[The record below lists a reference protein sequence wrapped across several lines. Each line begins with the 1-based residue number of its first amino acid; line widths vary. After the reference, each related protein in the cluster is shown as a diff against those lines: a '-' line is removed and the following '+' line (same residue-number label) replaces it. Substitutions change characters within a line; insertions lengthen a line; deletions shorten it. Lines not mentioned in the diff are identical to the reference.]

1 MSKKSISISN
11 IYSSIS
17 LVSRDAV
24 LNQLQLRNKGLRQYL
39 KKLFSNDEADNEC
52 FLADPV
58 IEATFGYR
66 PATDVSSMTELAKNG
81 ELTSELV
88 QIMDEAFAPDTEKQ
102 RKEDKDNKK
111 VRLGYSND
119 IDDDYTWPKER
130 PPYLHQ
136 HKSWKILGS
145 DTPKSTVI
153 TSGTGSGKT
162 ECFLV
167 PLLDNL
173 ARQVI
178 ESDETLVG
186 VQAIMLY
193 PLNAL
198 INSQEERLSALLR
211 GFEGKIRYAKYTG
224 ETDEEAPPKAVT
236 ALKQSTPEKVQYR
249 KEIRETPPPILVTNS
264 TILEYMLVRPID
276 RDILSKS
283 KGKLKWIILDEAH
296 TLVGTQAAEISLLLR
311 RTMLAFDV
319 NPEDIRF
326 VATSATIGDS
336 KDWVK
341 TEKKLKEF
349 LAGLAGIHP
358 DKVNVV
364 NGERLI
370 PSLPDM
376 TVNTEHSIK
385 QLEKMASAEAYD
397 ALCNMP
403 MMRNLRQKLSDYP
416 LTITEIAEQVYLGEN
431 DITSKHKGYVTRFV
445 DVATNAFPGGN
456 SSKEAFFPVRVHLF
470 HRAQRGLWACIDPAC
485 KHKHGTAL
493 DDDWPF
499 GKVFVEERTYCLEGC
514 SSPVYEL
521 THCKE
526 CKEPS
531 LAASIA
537 SDADANRI
545 ILQREHDD
553 LDEYFDD
560 IEVFDNDEQEQV
572 DIKKLDNIQLFS
584 SQSKD
589 LQRYALSGGAVTGY
603 IEPKT
608 RKIKN
613 KSEDGLEIRYT
624 LAHRDSAL
632 RCACCDTT
640 EQFEGQTFRRAL
652 LGAPFLMA
660 NIVPEMLRHV
670 PRKNVDS
677 LIGSRLI
684 TFTDSRQGTA
694 RFSAKLQLDSERKWC
709 RSTIYRELARN
720 SGVVDFKNH
729 PDLKGLF
736 EVLALYTDEEQQRP
750 IKELIEK
757 KKIEIAGDR
766 FQLKWTDVAEI
777 LARSPEIQILSGEIE
792 SEDKDLLSGEYQER
806 DERLSKSKDLAHLF
820 LLREFCRRPKN
831 ANNLETLGLVTLV
844 YPALD
849 KITEE
854 DLNVGCKSWLSLKL
868 NLDDWKNYLK
878 IILDFYIRENT
889 LVDVHSYQVNWM
901 GGKIF
906 ARLLQEPSFNA
917 ETEDEK
923 KAIWAFP
930 SVNKGNQHKLV
941 RMIELWS
948 THDAKNEPEKF
959 NTILEFAWKT
969 LKKLQILEF
978 YQDEYRDWRKGYHL
992 KFENAVS
999 FELTLNASICPI
1011 TNRWLDTTFK
1021 GITPYINSKTELAD
1035 ANVNKQSFN
1044 IPHPEPTMLKG
1055 ENSTALRTWLI
1066 ENEFITS
1073 KKEIGVWRDVTDAA
1087 ILPPA
1092 MLRSAEHSAQQK
1104 SSKLKGFEK
1113 AFKKDFLN
1121 VLNCSTTMEMGV
1133 DIGALTMVAM
1143 NNAPPSTANYLQ
1155 RAGRAGRRGE
1165 TTSVVLT
1172 FCKANPHGERIFSH
1186 PKWPFDT
1193 PIPVPRV
1200 ALESIPIVSRHL
1212 NAYLLASYLNN
1223 MLSNES
1229 LPKLKAG
1236 KFFISDTNVAVFERF
1251 INWLEQGALN
1261 DKNIQD
1267 HLAILIQGSGLS
1279 GHAISSLLSRTTASL
1294 VSASDHWLTRFNA
1307 IEYEIKNAIQ
1317 SNDNEDSSPA
1327 KRRLD
1332 KQKKDMESEPLLNVL
1347 AKRGFLPGYGFPIN
1361 VVELVTN
1368 NKMEKKSFLR
1378 SNYPSRSLETAI
1390 REYAPGSDIVL
1401 NGSVYRS
1408 MGLQL
1413 SWNIPQ
1419 SPIELKKLQQLRYVT
1434 HCEDCGFSETDS
1446 LGISAPKLD
1455 VCPDCESKNIKL
1467 MEYIIPGGF
1476 KVDYKSSLH
1485 NDYTQPTYA
1494 PYIEPFLSIIDA
1506 DWQVLN
1512 QIELGR
1518 FKVSDAGQL
1527 FYYNDGNG
1535 AGYVLCW
1542 SCGKMEALKATTT
1555 NGKTYINSDKPAA
1568 LITNQSHDRLSGV
1581 SFDGQ
1586 SKCERNDW
1594 SIKVSSSKDEDNR
1607 VLTPFV
1613 LGFDSSTSMFELQLR
1628 HPETHEWIDDD
1639 VVMYSLG
1646 AALRQVFCKEKG
1658 ISTNEIGLSVYRRRI
1673 NVNSQQKASSVF
1685 LYDTAEQGAGYSSSI
1700 HEILPQLLKDVF
1712 EYAKSCPSACDA
1724 YCHGCLLDYDTQHH
1738 ITTLDRK
1745 ALIYFFEETQLHKRL
1760 EVEKS
1765 RLFFGEGSLPELSC
1779 AQQLVSLK
1787 GRSSTRID
1795 LFVSGT
1801 DWDIAKARVINHIY
1815 NLHSSDI
1822 RILVSK
1828 SAASSITPDLAWK
1841 IRTSLPA
1848 NVDLFTYEHPT
1859 GLSTN
1864 AVPILRMKFT
1874 DGNYWYATDDIGTTS
1889 LNSDWG
1895 STINQSLVS
1904 MKGGGLDLQLQKLD
1918 IAALAMTSPLESNLA
1933 LIDDIGSRLDV
1944 SFNEFGQALY
1954 ALLIEKSTNLE
1965 TELSVGIEKVVY
1977 SDRYLV
1983 SPISVSLICSFFAEI
1998 FNKHQCSHFEIETSY
2013 PENYHGKSPYCI
2025 ADNFNDINDISDFLS
2040 GVGESY
2046 GIDIYPDYIDKYE
2059 LDHGRYLN
2067 IELKTGKTIQLLF
2080 DQGMGYWATRR
2091 PYGRIKFDFNNVKKE
2106 GSDLI
2111 NKSFDI
2117 KSTDGGSYIVVHEI

>member
-24 LNQLQLRNKGLRQYL
+24 LNQLQLRNEGLRQYL
-39 KKLFSNDEADNEC
+39 KDLFSNDTTDNEC

-66 PATDVSSMTELAKNG
+66 PATEVSSMTELASNG
-81 ELTSELV
+81 QLAPELV
-88 QIMDEAFAPDTEKQ
+88 KTMDEVFAPDTEKQ
-102 RKEDKDNKK
+102 RKEDNDSKK
-111 VRLGYSND
+111 VRLGYAKD

-136 HKSWKILGS
+136 HKAWKILGS
-145 DTPKSTVI
+145 ESPKSTVI

-167 PLLDNL
+167 PLLDDL
-173 ARQVI
+173 VRQAI
-178 ESDETLVG
+178 DQEELLVG

-211 GFEGKIRYAKYTG
+211 GFEGKVRYAKYTG
-224 ETDEEAPPKAVT
+224 DTEEEKPAKAVS
-236 ALKQSTPEKVQYR
+236 ALKVSTPEKVQYR
-249 KEIRETPPPILVTNS
+249 EEIRETPPSILVTNS

-276 RDILSKS
+276 RDILTKS

-319 NPEDIRF
+319 EPKDIRF

-336 KDWVK
+336 KDWAK

-358 DKVNVV
+358 DEVNVV

-370 PSLPDM
+370 PSLPDL
-376 TVNTEHSIK
+376 TTNAEHSIE
-385 QLEKMASAEAYD
+385 QLEKMASAEAYNV
-397 ALCNMP
+397 LCNMP
-403 MMRNLRQKLSDYP
+403 VMRNLRQKLSSYP
-416 LTITEIAEQVYLGEN
+416 LTITEIAEIVFLPEKN
-431 DITSKHKGYVTRFV
+431 ITSKHKGYVIRLV
-445 DVATNAFPGGN
+445 DVATNAFPGADTR
-456 SSKEAFFPVRVHLF
+456 KEAFFPVRVHLF
-470 HRAQRGLWACIDPAC
+470 HRAQRGLWACIDPEC
-485 KHKHGTAL
+485 THKKGTAL
-493 DDDWPF
+493 AGDWPF
-499 GKVFVEERTYCLEGC
+499 GKVFIEERTYCLDGC
-514 SSPVYEL
+514 GSPVYEV

-531 LAASIA
+531 LAASIV

-560 IEVFDNDEQEQV
+560 IEVFDNDNDEQV
-572 DIKKLDNIQLFS
+572 EIKKLDNIQVFS
-584 SQSKD
+584 SQSND
-589 LQRYALSGGAVTGY
+589 LQRYAASGGAVTGF

-608 RKIKN
+608 RKVKN

-624 LAHRDSAL
+624 VAHRDSVL

-720 SGVVDFKNH
+720 SGTVDYRNH
-729 PDLKGLF
+729 PDLKGLY
-736 EVLALYTDEEQQRP
+736 EALALFTDEEQQRP
-750 IKELIEK
+750 IKNSIEK
-757 KKIEIAGDR
+757 KKIEIAAGK
-766 FQLKWTDVAEI
+766 FQLKWTEVVELLAE
-777 LARSPEIQILSGEIE
+777 SPEIQILSGELE
-792 SEDKDLLSGEYQER
+792 TDDKDLLSGEYQER
-806 DERLSKSKDLAHLF
+806 DERLSKSKNLAHLF

-831 ANNLETLGLVTLV
+831 ANNLETLGLVKLV

-854 DLNVGCKSWLSLKL
+854 DLKVGCRSWLSLNL
-868 NLDDWKNYLK
+868 NIDDWKKYLK
-878 IILDFYIRENT
+878 LILDFYIRENT

-906 ARLLQEPSFNA
+906 ARLLQDPSFNA
-917 ETEDEK
+917 ESEEEK

-948 THDAKNEPEKF
+948 KHDAKNEPETF
-959 NTILEFAWKT
+959 NNILGFAWET
-969 LKKLQILEF
+969 LKKLQLLEF
-978 YQDEYRDWRKGYHL
+978 YQDDFRDWRKGYHL

-999 FELTLNASICPI
+999 FELTEVASVCPI

-1035 ANVNKQSFN
+1035 ANVKELSIN
-1044 IPHPEPTMLKG
+1044 IPHPEPDMLKS
-1055 ENSTALRTWLI
+1055 ESSVALRAWLI
-1066 ENEFITS
+1066 GNEFIIS
-1073 KKEIGVWRDVTDAA
+1073 KKNEGVWRDVTDSA

-1200 ALESIPIVSRHL
+1200 ALESVPIVSRHL
-1212 NAYLLASYLNN
+1212 NAYLLANYLNN
-1223 MLSNES
+1223 RLSKES

-1236 KFFISDTNVAVFERF
+1236 KFFTSDTNVAVYERF
-1251 INWLEQGALN
+1251 INWLEHDALI
-1261 DKNIQD
+1261 DSKVEG
-1267 HLAILIQGSGLS
+1267 HLTTLIQGSGLS
-1279 GHAISSLLSRTTASL
+1279 GHVVSSLLSRTTSSL
-1294 VSASDHWLTRFNA
+1294 VTASEHWLKRYNA
-1307 IEYEIKNAIQ
+1307 IKNEIENAIK
-1317 SNDNEDSSPA
+1317 SNENEDSSPA

-1332 KQKKDMESEPLLNVL
+1332 KQMQDMENEPLLNVL

-1368 NKMEKKSFLR
+1368 NKMEKRTKYRTS
-1378 SNYPSRSLETAI
+1378 YPSRSLETAI
-1390 REYAPGSDIVL
+1390 REYSPGSDIVL

-1419 SPIELKKLQQLRYVT
+1419 SSIELKKVQQLRYVT

-1446 LGISAPKLD
+1446 LAISEPKLE
-1455 VCPDCESKNIKL
+1455 VCPDCESKHLKI

-1476 KVDYKSSLH
+1476 KVDYKSPLH

-1494 PYIEPFLSIIDA
+1494 AYVEPYLSIVDA

-1512 QIELGR
+1512 QVELGR

-1542 SCGKMEALKATTT
+1542 SCGKMEALKASTT
-1555 NGKTYINSDKPAA
+1555 NGKTYINNDKPAA

-1594 SIKVSSSKDEDNR
+1594 SLKVSSSKDEDNR
-1607 VLTPFV
+1607 VITPFV

-1628 HPETHEWIDDD
+1628 HPETHDWIDDD

-1700 HEILPQLLKDVF
+1700 HEILPQLLKEVF
-1712 EYAKSCPSACDA
+1712 EYAKNCPSVCDA

-1738 ITTLDRK
+1738 IATLDRK
-1745 ALIYFFEETQLHKRL
+1745 ALINFFEETKLHQRL

-1765 RLFFGEGSLPELSC
+1765 RKLFGIGSLPELSC
-1779 AQQLVSLK
+1779 AEQLISLK
-1787 GRSSTRID
+1787 GRAATLIE
-1795 LFVSGT
+1795 LFISGCE
-1801 DWDIAKARVINHIY
+1801 WDVANAKVINHIY
-1815 NLHSSDI
+1815 NLYSSNI
-1822 RILVSK
+1822 RILLSESV
-1828 SAASSITPDLAWK
+1828 ARSITPDLAWK

-1848 NVDLFTYEHPT
+1848 HVDLFTFDHPKE
-1859 GLSTN
+1859 LLQE
-1864 AVPILRMKFT
+1864 AFPILRMKFT
-1874 DGNYWYATDDIGTTS
+1874 DGDYWYATDDKGTTS
-1889 LNSDWG
+1889 LNSEWG
-1895 STINQSLVS
+1895 STAN
-1904 MKGGGLDLQLQKLD
+1904 K
-1918 IAALAMTSPLESNLA
+1918 
-1933 LIDDIGSRLDV
+1933 
-1944 SFNEFGQALY
+1944 
-1954 ALLIEKSTNLE
+1954 
-1965 TELSVGIEKVVY
+1965 
-1977 SDRYLV
+1977 
-1983 SPISVSLICSFFAEI
+1983 SLICMKA
-1998 FNKHQCSHFEIETSY
+1998 
-2013 PENYHGKSPYCI
+2013 
-2025 ADNFNDINDISDFLS
+2025 
-2040 GVGESY
+2040 
-2046 GIDIYPDYIDKYE
+2046 
-2059 LDHGRYLN
+2059 
-2067 IELKTGKTIQLLF
+2067 
-2080 DQGMGYWATRR
+2080 
-2091 PYGRIKFDFNNVKKE
+2091 
-2106 GSDLI
+2106 
-2111 NKSFDI
+2111 
-2117 KSTDGGSYIVVHEI
+2117 

>member
-1 MSKKSISISN
+1 MTKKSISISN
-11 IYSSIS
+11 LYSSIS
-17 LVSRDAV
+17 SVSRDAV

-39 KKLFSNDEADNEC
+39 KELFSNDKINNEC

-66 PATDVSSMTELAKNG
+66 PATEVSSMTELAEKG
-81 ELTSELV
+81 ELSSELV
-88 QIMDEAFAPDTEKQ
+88 RIMDQAFAPDTEKQ
-102 RKEDKDNKK
+102 RKEDKNSNK
-111 VRLGYSND
+111 VRLGYAND

-130 PPYLHQ
+130 APYLHQ
-136 HKSWKILGS
+136 HDSWKILGAL
-145 DTPKSTVI
+145 TPKSTVI

-167 PLLDNL
+167 PLLNDL
-173 ARQVI
+173 ACQVEEHG
-178 ESDETLVG
+178 ESLVG

-211 GFEGKIRYAKYTG
+211 GFDGKVRYAKYTG
-224 ETDEEAPPKAVT
+224 ETEEKAPPKAVT
-236 ALKQSTPEKVQYR
+236 ALKQPTPEKVLYR
-249 KEIRETPPPILVTNS
+249 KNIRDTPPPILVTNS

-276 RDILSKS
+276 RDILNKS
-283 KGKLKWIILDEAH
+283 KGKLRWIILDEAH

-319 NPEDIRF
+319 KPEDIRF

-336 KDWVK
+336 KNWIE

-349 LAGLAGIHP
+349 LSGLAGISP
-358 DKVNVV
+358 DKVSVV

-370 PSLPDM
+370 PSIPDLA
-376 TVNTEHSIK
+376 VDAEYSVE
-385 QLEKMASAEAYD
+385 QLELMTSGEAYD
-397 ALCNMP
+397 VLCNMP
-403 MMRNLRQKLSDYP
+403 IMRNLRQKLSKYP
-416 LTITEIAEQVYLGEN
+416 LTITEIAQHVFVGEDN
-431 DITSKHKGYVTRFV
+431 ITSKHKGYVTRLV
-445 DVATNAFPGGN
+445 DVATNSFPDGL
-456 SSKEAFFPVRVHLF
+456 SVKEAFFPVRVHLF
-470 HRAQRGLWACIDPAC
+470 HRAQRGLWACIDPDC
-485 KHKHGTAL
+485 IHKKGTAL
-493 DDDWPF
+493 EEDWPF
-499 GKVFVEERTYCLEGC
+499 GKVFVEERTSCIEGC
-514 SSPVYEL
+514 GSPVYEV

-531 LAASIA
+531 LAASMA
-537 SDADANRI
+537 SDADGNRI
-545 ILQREHDD
+545 VLPREHDD
-553 LDEYFDD
+553 VDEYFDD
-560 IEVFDNDEQEQV
+560 IEVFDNEEQEQTV
-572 DIKKLDNIQLFS
+572 LKKLDNIQLFS
-584 SQSKD
+584 SQSND
-589 LQRYALSGGAVTGY
+589 LQRYSLSGGAVSAF

-613 KSEDGLEIRYT
+613 RTNDGLSIRYT
-624 LAHRDSAL
+624 LGDRDSAL

-670 PRKNVDS
+670 PRNNVDS

-720 SGVVDFKNH
+720 SNAITLENH
-729 PDLKGLF
+729 PDLKIYYELL
-736 EVLALYTDEEQQRP
+736 EKDPENKMILDVLES
-750 IKELIEK
+750 K
-757 KKIEIAGDR
+757 KK
-766 FQLKWTDVAEI
+766 QLGSEHFSLSWSGIVELLAE
-777 LARSPEIQILSGEIE
+777 SPEIQLLSGELE
-792 SEDKDLLSGEYQER
+792 SEDQDLLSGEYQER
-806 DERLSKSKDLAHLF
+806 DERLSKSKNLAHLF

-831 ANNLETLGLVTLV
+831 ANNLETLGLVKIV
-844 YPALD
+844 YPALE
-849 KITEE
+849 KISEE
-854 DLNVGCKSWLSLKL
+854 DLKVGCRSWISIGL
-868 NLDDWKNYLK
+868 NISDWKNYLK
-878 IILDFYIRENT
+878 LILDFYVRDNT

-901 GGKIF
+901 GGKLF
-906 ARLLQEPSFNA
+906 ARLLQDPSFKS
-917 ETEDEK
+917 ETEDEN

-948 THDAKNEPEKF
+948 KHEAKKEPELF
-959 NTILEFAWKT
+959 NSILEFAWKT
-969 LKKLQILEF
+969 LLKLHLLEF
-978 YQDEYRDWRKGYHL
+978 YQDDFREWRKGYHL

-999 FELTLNASICPI
+999 FELTQNASLCPI

-1021 GITPYINSKTELAD
+1021 GITPYLNSKTELAD
-1035 ANVNKQSFN
+1035 SNVNDQIYS
-1044 IPHPEPTMLKG
+1044 IPHPEPSML
-1055 ENSTALRTWLI
+1055 NSESSHALRDWLI
-1066 ENEFITS
+1066 ENEFIIR
-1073 KKEIGVWRDVTDAA
+1073 KKEEGVWRDVTDAA

-1104 SSKLKGFEK
+1104 SSKLKMFEK

-1165 TTSVVLT
+1165 TTSIVLT
-1172 FCKANPHGERIFSH
+1172 FCKANPHGERIFAQ

-1223 MLSNES
+1223 KLSHES
-1229 LPKLKAG
+1229 LPKLRAG
-1236 KFFISDTNVAVFERF
+1236 KFFISDTNVAVYERF
-1251 INWLEQGALN
+1251 INWLEQEALN
-1261 DKNIQD
+1261 DKNVEA
-1267 HLAILIQGSGLS
+1267 HLDTLIEGSGLS
-1279 GHAISSLLSRTTASL
+1279 GHVVSSLLSRTTSSL
-1294 VSASDHWLTRFNA
+1294 VTASNHWLKRYKA
-1307 IEYEIKNAIQ
+1307 IENEIKNAIK
-1317 SNDNEDSSPA
+1317 SNENEDSSPA

-1332 KQKKDMESEPLLNVL
+1332 RQMKDMENDPLLNVL

-1368 NKMEKKSFLR
+1368 NKMEKRTDFRTS
-1378 SNYPSRSLETAI
+1378 YPSRSLETAI

-1419 SPIELKKLQQLRYVT
+1419 SPIELKKNQQLRYVT

-1446 LGISAPKLD
+1446 LAISEPKLE
-1455 VCPDCESKNIKL
+1455 VCPDCESKHLKI

-1494 PYIEPFLSIIDA
+1494 PYVEPYLSIVDA

-1512 QIELGR
+1512 KVELGR
-1518 FKVSDAGQL
+1518 FQVSDVGQL
-1527 FYYNDGNG
+1527 FYYNDGHG
-1535 AGYVLCW
+1535 AGYALCW
-1542 SCGKMEALKATTT
+1542 SCGKMEALKASSI
-1555 NGKTYINSDKPAA
+1555 NGKTYINGDNPAVLLTSPA
-1568 LITNQSHDRLSGV
+1568 HNRLSGV

-1586 SKCERNDW
+1586 NKCERNDW
-1594 SIKVSSSKDEDNR
+1594 SIKTSLSKIEDNR
-1607 VLTPFV
+1607 VITPFV
-1613 LGFDSSTSMFELQLR
+1613 LGFDSTTSMFELQLR

-1646 AALRQVFCKEKG
+1646 AALRQVYCKEKG

-1673 NVNSQQKASSVF
+1673 NINSQLKVSSIF

-1700 HEILPQLLKDVF
+1700 HEVLPKLLKDAF
-1712 EYAKSCPSACDA
+1712 DYANTCPSQCDA

-1738 ITTLDRK
+1738 ISTLDRK
-1745 ALIYFFEETQLHKRL
+1745 ALIDFFETTKLHKRL

-1765 RLFFGEGSLPELSC
+1765 RLLFGTGSLPELSC
-1779 AQQLVSLK
+1779 AEQLISLK
-1787 GRSSTRID
+1787 GRAATLVELYI
-1795 LFVSGT
+1795 SGT
-1801 DWDIAKARVINHIY
+1801 EWDVANAKVIDHIY
-1815 NLHSSDI
+1815 NLYGSNI
-1822 RILVSK
+1822 NILLSE
-1828 SAASSITPDLAWK
+1828 SAAMSITPDLAWQ
-1841 IRTSLPA
+1841 IRTTLPA
-1848 NVDLFTYEHPT
+1848 HVDLFTFEHPKE
-1859 GLSTN
+1859 LSPK
-1864 AVPILRMKFT
+1864 AFPILRMKFT

-1889 LNSDWG
+1889 LNTEWG
-1895 STINQSLVS
+1895 ATTNKSLVC
-1904 MKGGGLDLQLQKLD
+1904 MKGAELSLNIKKLD
-1918 IAALAMTSPLESNLA
+1918 VAELAMLSSLQNNLA
-1933 LIDDIGSRLDV
+1933 LIDDIGSRVDV
-1944 SFNEFGQALY
+1944 SFDKFGQALY
-1954 ALLIEKSTNLE
+1954 ALLIEKTGSLE
-1965 TELSVGIEKVVY
+1965 VDLKCGIERVVY

-1983 SPISVSLICSFFAEI
+1983 SPISVGLICSLFAAI
-1998 FNKHQCSHFEIETSY
+1998 NDNHQCNSFEIQTSH
-2013 PENYHGKSPYCI
+2013 PENYQGRTPYCI
-2025 ADNFNDINDISDFLS
+2025 ADNFNDIDGIMEFLS
-2040 GVGESY
+2040 SVSESLD
-2046 GIDIYPDYIDKYE
+2046 IAIYPDFLEKNQ

-2067 IELKTGKTIQLLF
+2067 IELKSGKIIQLLF

-2091 PYGRIKFDFNNVKKE
+2091 PYSRIKFDFNNVEQE
-2106 GSDLI
+2106 GSGITDW
-2111 NKSFDI
+2111 SFDI
-2117 KSTDGGSYIVVHEI
+2117 KSTGGGSYIVVHELSE

>member
-1 MSKKSISISN
+1 MTKQSISISN

-24 LNQLQLRNKGLRQYL
+24 LNQLQLRNKSLRQYL
-39 KKLFSNDEADNEC
+39 KDLFSNDEIDNEC

-66 PATDVSSMTELAKNG
+66 PATEVSSMTELAEKG
-81 ELTSELV
+81 ELSSELV
-88 QIMDEAFAPDTEKQ
+88 KIMDQAFAPDTKKQ
-102 RKEDKDNKK
+102 HKEDKQKNK
-111 VRLGYSND
+111 VRLGYAND

-130 PPYLHQ
+130 APYLHQ
-136 HKSWKILGS
+136 HNTWKILGAN
-145 DTPKSTVI
+145 TPKSTVI

-167 PLLDNL
+167 PLLNDL
-173 ARQVI
+173 SRQVNEHG
-178 ESDETLVG
+178 ESLVG

-224 ETDEEAPPKAVT
+224 ETENEAPPKAIT
-236 ALKQSTPEKVQYR
+236 SLKQSTPEKVQYR
-249 KEIRETPPPILVTNS
+249 QEIRKTPPPILVTNS
-264 TILEYMLVRPID
+264 TILEYMLVRPVD
-276 RDILSKS
+276 RDILNKS

-319 NPEDIRF
+319 EPEDIRF

-336 KDWVK
+336 KNWVE

-349 LAGLAGIHP
+349 LAGLAGISP

-370 PSLPDM
+370 PTLPDL
-376 TVNTEHSIK
+376 TTNAEYSVD
-385 QLEKMASAEAYD
+385 QLELMTSGEAYD
-397 ALCNMP
+397 VLCHMP
-403 MMRNLRQKLSDYP
+403 VMRNLRQKLSKYP
-416 LTITEIAEQVYLGEN
+416 LTITEIAQHIFVGEN
-431 DITSKHKGYVTRFV
+431 NLTSKHKGYVTRLV
-445 DVATNAFPGGN
+445 DVATNSFPDGL
-456 SSKEAFFPVRVHLF
+456 SIKEAFFPVRVHLF
-470 HRAQRGLWACIDPAC
+470 HRAQRGLWACIDPDC
-485 KHKHGTAL
+485 NHKKGTAL
-493 DDDWPF
+493 EGDWPF
-499 GKVFVEERTYCLEGC
+499 GKVFVEERESCLDGC

-531 LAASIA
+531 LAATIF
-537 SDADANRI
+537 SDANANRI
-545 ILQREHDD
+545 VIPREHDD
-553 LDEYFDD
+553 VDDYFGD
-560 IEVFDNDEQEQV
+560 IEVFDEQEQEQTK
-572 DIKKLDNIQLFS
+572 IKKLDNIQIFS

-589 LQRYALSGGAVTGY
+589 IQRYALSGGAVSGY
-603 IEPKT
+603 IELKT
-608 RKIKN
+608 REVKT
-613 KSEDGLEIRYT
+613 KSDDGLSIRYT
-624 LAHRDSAL
+624 LGHRDSAL

-720 SGVVDFKNH
+720 SGEIDFKNH
-729 PDLKGLF
+729 PDFKDLYDLLKQDPTNRTIQDFL
-736 EVLALYTDEEQQRP
+736 ES
-750 IKELIEK
+750 K
-757 KKIEIAGDR
+757 KKILANEHFSLSWSGVVE
-766 FQLKWTDVAEI
+766 LLAEC
-777 LARSPEIQILSGEIE
+777 REIQLLSGELE
-792 SEDKDLLSGEYQER
+792 SEDKDLLSGEYEER
-806 DERLSKSKDLAHLF
+806 DDRLSKSKNLAHLF

-831 ANNLETLGLVTLV
+831 ANNLETLGLVKLV

-849 KITEE
+849 KISEE
-854 DLNVGCKSWLSLKL
+854 DLKVGCRDWITLGL
-868 NLDDWKNYLK
+868 NIDDWKSYLK

-906 ARLLQEPSFNA
+906 ARLLQDPSFKA
-917 ETEDEK
+917 ETDDEK

-930 SVNKGNQHKLV
+930 SVNNGNQHKLV
-941 RMIELWS
+941 RMIELW
-948 THDAKNEPEKF
+948 TERDAKNELEKF
-959 NTILEFAWKT
+959 NSILEFAWKT
-969 LKKLQILEF
+969 LKKLHLLEF
-978 YQDEYRDWRKGYHL
+978 YQDDFREWRKGYHL
-992 KFENAVS
+992 KFEDAVS
-999 FELTLNASICPI
+999 FELTQNASLCPI

-1021 GITPYINSKTELAD
+1021 GITPYLNSKTELAD
-1035 ANVNKQSFN
+1035 SNVNDQTFS
-1044 IPHPEPTMLKG
+1044 IPHPEPSMLDG
-1055 ENSTALRTWLI
+1055 ESSQALRDWLI
-1066 ENEFITS
+1066 ESEFITI
-1073 KKEIGVWRDVTDAA
+1073 KKEEGAWRDVTDAA

-1104 SSKLKGFEK
+1104 SSKLKMFEK

-1172 FCKANPHGERIFSH
+1172 FCKANPHGERIFAQ

-1212 NAYLLASYLNN
+1212 NAYLLANYLNN
-1223 MLSNES
+1223 KFSKES

-1236 KFFISDTNVAVFERF
+1236 KFFISDTNVAVYERF
-1251 INWLEQGALN
+1251 NNWLDNDALN
-1261 DKNIQD
+1261 DTNVEKD
-1267 HLAILIQGSGLS
+1267 LTTLIQGSGLS
-1279 GHAISSLLSRTTASL
+1279 GHVVSSLLSRTESFLVTASE
-1294 VSASDHWLTRFNA
+1294 HWLERYNA
-1307 IEYEIKNAIQ
+1307 IKNEIENAIK
-1317 SNDNEDSSPA
+1317 SNDNEDSSSA

-1332 KQKKDMESEPLLNVL
+1332 KQIQDMENEPLLNVL

-1368 NKMEKKSFLR
+1368 NKMEKRTKYRTS
-1378 SNYPSRSLETAI
+1378 YPSRSLETAI

-1419 SPIELKKLQQLRYVT
+1419 SPIELKKVQQLRYVT
-1434 HCEDCGFSETDS
+1434 HCEYCGFSETDS
-1446 LGISAPKLD
+1446 LSIKLE
-1455 VCPDCESKNIKL
+1455 VCPDCGSKPLKI

-1476 KVDYKSSLH
+1476 KVDYKSPLH

-1494 PYIEPFLSIIDA
+1494 PFVEPYLSIVDA

-1512 QIELGR
+1512 QVELGR
-1518 FKVSDAGQL
+1518 FKVSDAGKL
-1527 FYYNDGNG
+1527 FYYNDGQG
-1535 AGYVLCW
+1535 AGYALCW
-1542 SCGKMEALKATTT
+1542 SCGKMEALRASTT
-1555 NGKTYINSDKPAA
+1555 NGKTYINRDNPAT
-1568 LITNQSHDRLSGV
+1568 LLTSQDHNRLSGV
-1581 SFDGQ
+1581 SFEGQ
-1586 SKCERNDW
+1586 NKCERNDW
-1594 SIKVSSSKDEDNR
+1594 SIKASSSKSEDNQ
-1607 VLTPFV
+1607 VITPFV
-1613 LGFDSSTSMFELQLR
+1613 LGFDSTTSMFELQLR
-1628 HPETHEWIDDD
+1628 HPETHEWIEND

-1646 AALRQVFCKEKG
+1646 ASLRQVFCKEKG
-1658 ISTNEIGLSVYRRRI
+1658 ISTNEIGLSVYRRGI
-1673 NVNSQQKASSVF
+1673 NVNSQLKVSSIF

-1700 HEILPQLLKDVF
+1700 HEILPQLLKDAY
-1712 EYAKSCPSACDA
+1712 EYANTCPSKCDA

-1738 ITTLDRK
+1738 ISTLNRK
-1745 ALIYFFEETQLHKRL
+1745 VLIDFFEETKLHKRL

-1765 RLFFGEGSLPELSC
+1765 RLLFGAGSLPELSC
-1779 AQQLVSLK
+1779 AEQLISLK
-1787 GRSSTRID
+1787 GRAATLIE
-1795 LFVSGT
+1795 LFISGIE
-1801 DWDIAKARVINHIY
+1801 WDVANTKIINHIY
-1815 NLHSSDI
+1815 NLYSSNI
-1822 RILVSK
+1822 RILLSESV
-1828 SAASSITPDLAWK
+1828 ARSITPDLAWQ
-1841 IRTSLPA
+1841 IRTSLPGH
-1848 NVDLFTYEHPT
+1848 VDLFTFGHPKE
-1859 GLSTN
+1859 LSPK
-1864 AVPILRMKFT
+1864 AFPILRMKFT
-1874 DGNYWYATDDIGTTS
+1874 DGNYWYATDDEGTTS
-1889 LNSDWG
+1889 LNSEWG
-1895 STINQSLVS
+1895 ATTNKSLVC
-1904 MKGGGLDLQLQKLD
+1904 MKGAELDLNLKKLD
-1918 IAALAMTSPLESNLA
+1918 IAELAMLSSLQNNLA
-1933 LIDDIGSRLDV
+1933 LIDDIGSKVDV
-1944 SFNEFGQALY
+1944 SFDKFGQSLY
-1954 ALLIEKSTNLE
+1954 VLLIEKTSNLE
-1965 TELSVGIEKVVY
+1965 SELNSGIERIIY

-1983 SPISVSLICSFFAEI
+1983 SPISVGLICSLFAAINE
-1998 FNKHQCSHFEIETSY
+1998 NHPCSSFEIETSH
-2013 PENYHGKSPYCI
+2013 PENHQGRTPYCI
-2025 ADNFNDINDISDFLS
+2025 ADNFNDIDEISDFLS
-2040 GVGESY
+2040 ATGESL
-2046 GIDIYPDYIDKYE
+2046 GITIYPDFLEKYK
-2059 LDHGRYLN
+2059 LDHGRYLS
-2067 IELKTGKTIQLLF
+2067 IELRSGKTIQLLF

-2091 PYGRIKFDFNNVKKE
+2091 PYSRIKFNFNNVEQE
-2106 GSDLI
+2106 GLEFPDR
-2111 NKSFDI
+2111 SFDI
-2117 KSTDGGSYIVVHEI
+2117 KSTGGGSYIVVHEL

>member
-24 LNQLQLRNKGLRQYL
+24 LNQLQLRNEGLRQYL
-39 KKLFSNDEADNEC
+39 KDLFSNDTTDNEC

-66 PATDVSSMTELAKNG
+66 PATEVSSMTELASNG
-81 ELTSELV
+81 QLAPELV
-88 QIMDEAFAPDTEKQ
+88 KTMDEVFAPDTEKQ
-102 RKEDKDNKK
+102 RKEDNDSKK
-111 VRLGYSND
+111 VRLGYAKD

-136 HKSWKILGS
+136 HKAWKILGAES
-145 DTPKSTVI
+145 PKSTVI

-167 PLLDNL
+167 PLLDDL
-173 ARQVI
+173 VRQAI
-178 ESDETLVG
+178 DQEELLVG

-211 GFEGKIRYAKYTG
+211 GFEGKVRYAKYTG
-224 ETDEEAPPKAVT
+224 DTEEEKPAKAVS
-236 ALKQSTPEKVQYR
+236 ALKVSTPEKVQYR
-249 KEIRETPPPILVTNS
+249 EEIRETPPSILVTNS

-276 RDILSKS
+276 RDILTKS

-319 NPEDIRF
+319 EPKDIRF

-336 KDWVK
+336 KDWAK

-358 DKVNVV
+358 DEVNVV

-370 PSLPDM
+370 PSLPDL
-376 TVNTEHSIK
+376 TTNAEHSIE
-385 QLEKMASAEAYD
+385 QLEKMASAEAYNV
-397 ALCNMP
+397 LCNMP
-403 MMRNLRQKLSDYP
+403 VMRNLRQKLSSYP
-416 LTITEIAEQVYLGEN
+416 LTITEIAEIVFLPEKN
-431 DITSKHKGYVTRFV
+431 ITSKHKGYVTRLV
-445 DVATNAFPGGN
+445 DVATNAFPGADTR
-456 SSKEAFFPVRVHLF
+456 KEAFFPVRVHLF
-470 HRAQRGLWACIDPAC
+470 HRAQRGLWACIDPEC
-485 KHKHGTAL
+485 THKKGTAL
-493 DDDWPF
+493 AGDWPF
-499 GKVFVEERTYCLEGC
+499 GKVFIEERTYCLDGC
-514 SSPVYEL
+514 GSPVYEV

-531 LAASIA
+531 LAASIV

-572 DIKKLDNIQLFS
+572 EIKKLDNIQVFS
-584 SQSKD
+584 SQSND
-589 LQRYALSGGAVTGY
+589 LQRYAASGGAVTGF

-608 RKIKN
+608 RKVKN
-613 KSEDGLEIRYT
+613 KSEGGLEIRYT
-624 LAHRDSAL
+624 VAHRDSVL

-720 SGVVDFKNH
+720 SGTVDYRNH
-729 PDLKGLF
+729 PDLKGLY
-736 EVLALYTDEEQQRP
+736 EALALFTDEEQQRP
-750 IKELIEK
+750 IKNSIEK
-757 KKIEIAGDR
+757 KKIEIAAGK
-766 FQLKWTDVAEI
+766 FQLKWTEVVELLAE
-777 LARSPEIQILSGEIE
+777 SPEIQILSGELE
-792 SEDKDLLSGEYQER
+792 TDDKDLLSGEYQER
-806 DERLSKSKDLAHLF
+806 DERLSKSKNLAHLF

-831 ANNLETLGLVTLV
+831 ANNLETLGLVKLV

-854 DLNVGCKSWLSLKL
+854 DLKVGCRSWLSLNL
-868 NLDDWKNYLK
+868 NIDDWKKYLK
-878 IILDFYIRENT
+878 LILDFYIRENT

-906 ARLLQEPSFNA
+906 ARLLQDPSFNA
-917 ETEDEK
+917 ESEEEK

-948 THDAKNEPEKF
+948 KHDAKNEPETF
-959 NTILEFAWKT
+959 NNILGFAWET
-969 LKKLQILEF
+969 LKKLQLLEF
-978 YQDEYRDWRKGYHL
+978 YQDDFRDWRKGYHL
-992 KFENAVS
+992 KFENTVS
-999 FELTLNASICPI
+999 FELTEIASVCPI

-1035 ANVNKQSFN
+1035 ANVKELSIN
-1044 IPHPEPTMLKG
+1044 IPHPEPDMLKS
-1055 ENSTALRTWLI
+1055 ESSVALRAWLI
-1066 ENEFITS
+1066 GNEFIIS
-1073 KKEIGVWRDVTDAA
+1073 KKNEGVWRDVTDSA

-1200 ALESIPIVSRHL
+1200 ALESVPIVSRHL
-1212 NAYLLASYLNN
+1212 NAYLLAKYLNN

-1229 LPKLKAG
+1229 LPKLQAG
-1236 KFFISDTNVAVFERF
+1236 KFFVSDTNVAVFERF
-1251 INWLEQGALN
+1251 SHWLAESATN
-1261 DKNIQD
+1261 DKAIQKD
-1267 HLAILIQGSGLS
+1267 LAILIQGSGLS
-1279 GHAISSLLSRTTASL
+1279 GHAISSLLARTTASL
-1294 VSASDHWLTRFNA
+1294 IKASKHWLTRYHA
-1307 IEYEIKNAIQ
+1307 IEYEIENAIQ

-1368 NKMEKKSFLR
+1368 NKMEKR
-1378 SNYPSRSLETAI
+1378 SYSRSSYPSRSLETAI
-1390 REYAPGSDIVL
+1390 REYSPGSDIVL

-1419 SPIELKKLQQLRYVT
+1419 SPIELRKIQQLRYVT

-1446 LGISAPKLD
+1446 LGISEPKLE
-1455 VCPDCESKNIKL
+1455 VCPDCGSKHIKV

-1476 KVDYKSSLH
+1476 KVDYKSPLH

-1494 PYIEPFLSIIDA
+1494 PYIEPYLSIADA

-1555 NGKTYINSDKPAA
+1555 NGHTYINSDKPAA
-1568 LITNQSHDRLSGV
+1568 LLTHQSHNRLSGV

-1586 SKCERNDW
+1586 SKCERSDW

-1607 VLTPFV
+1607 VITPFV
-1613 LGFDSSTSMFELQLR
+1613 LGFDSTTSMFELQLR
-1628 HPETHEWIDDD
+1628 HPATHEWIDDN

-1658 ISTNEIGLSVYRRRI
+1658 ISTNEIGLSVYRRRV
-1673 NVNSQQKASSVF
+1673 NVNSQQKASSIF

-1700 HEILPQLLKDVF
+1700 HEILPQLLKAVF
-1712 EYAKSCPSACDA
+1712 EYAKTCPSACDA

-1745 ALIYFFEETQLHKRL
+1745 ALIEFFEETQLHKRL

-1765 RLFFGEGSLPELSC
+1765 RLFFGDCSLPELSC
-1779 AQQLVSLK
+1779 ADQLVSLK
-1787 GRSSTRID
+1787 GRSATLID
-1795 LFVSGT
+1795 LFVSGIN
-1801 DWDIAKARVINHIY
+1801 WDVSKANVVKHIY
-1815 NLHSSDI
+1815 NLYSSNI
-1822 RILVSK
+1822 RILLSEM
-1828 SAASSITPDLAWK
+1828 AADSITPDLAWQ

-1848 NVDLFTYEHPT
+1848 NVDLFTYEHPA

-1874 DGNYWYATDDIGTTS
+1874 DGNYWYATDDIDTTS

-1895 STINQSLVS
+1895 TTVNQSLVS
-1904 MKGGGLDLQLQKLD
+1904 MKGGELDLQLKKLD
-1918 IAALAMTSPLESNLA
+1918 IAALAMTSPLENNLA
-1933 LIDDIGSRLDV
+1933 LIDDIGSKLDV
-1944 SFNEFGQALY
+1944 SFDEFGQALY
-1954 ALLIEKSTNLE
+1954 SLLTDQAEHLKS
-1965 TELSVGIEKVVY
+1965 ELSIGIEKVVY

-1983 SPISVSLICSFFAEI
+1983 SPVSVGLICSFFAEI
-1998 FNKHQCSHFEIETSY
+1998 SSKHQCNHFEIETSY
-2013 PENYHGKSPYCI
+2013 PENFHGKSPYCI
-2025 ADNFNDINDISDFLS
+2025 ADNFNNIDEIRDFLS
-2040 GVGESY
+2040 AVGESY
-2046 GIDIYPDYIDKYE
+2046 GIDVYPDFLEKYE

-2067 IELKTGKTIQLLF
+2067 IELKSGKTIQLLF

-2091 PYGRIKFDFNNVKKE
+2091 PYSRMKFDFGSVGQE
-2106 GSDLI
+2106 GEEFK
-2111 NKSFDI
+2111 NKSFNI
-2117 KSTDGGSYIVVHEI
+2117 KSTGGGSYIVVHEI

>member
-1 MSKKSISISN
+1 MTKKSISISKL
-11 IYSSIS
+11 YSSIS
-17 LVSRDAV
+17 TVSRDAV
-24 LNQLQLRNKGLRQYL
+24 LNQLQLRNKSLRHYL
-39 KKLFSNDEADNEC
+39 KELFSTDTVNNEC

-66 PATDVSSMTELAKNG
+66 PATEISSMTELADKG
-81 ELTSELV
+81 ELSKELV
-88 QIMDEAFAPDTEKQ
+88 KVMDQAFAPDTEKQ
-102 RKEDKDNKK
+102 CNDDIKNKK
-111 VRLGYSND
+111 VRLGYAND

-136 HKSWKILGS
+136 HRAWKVLGDKS
-145 DTPKSTVI
+145 PKSTVI

-173 ARQVI
+173 ARQVNEQG
-178 ESDETLVG
+178 ESLVG

-211 GFEGKIRYAKYTG
+211 GFEGKVRYAKYTG
-224 ETDEEAPPKAVT
+224 ETEEEAPPKAIT
-236 ALKQSTPEKVQYR
+236 SLKQSTPEKVQYR
-249 KEIRETPPPILVTNS
+249 TEIRNSPPPILVTNS

-276 RDILSKS
+276 RDILKKS

-319 NPEDIRF
+319 KPADIRF
-326 VATSATIGDS
+326 VATSATIGDA
-336 KDWVK
+336 KDWAK

-349 LAGLAGIHP
+349 LGGLAGISP
-358 DKVNVV
+358 DEVNVV

-370 PSLPDM
+370 PPLPEL
-376 TVNTEHSIK
+376 TAKTEYSVE
-385 QLEKMASAEAYD
+385 QLERMTSGEAYD

-403 MMRNLRQKLSDYP
+403 GLRSLRQKLSKYP
-416 LTITEIAEQVYLGEN
+416 LTITEIAEHVFVDEKN
-431 DITSKHKGYVTRFV
+431 ITSKHKEYVTRLI
-445 DVATNAFPGGN
+445 DVSTNSFPDGE
-456 SSKEAFFPVRVHLF
+456 SEKEAFFPVRGHLF
-470 HRAQRGLWACIDPAC
+470 HRAQRGLWACIDPDC
-485 KHKHGTAL
+485 MHKKGTMLEA
-493 DDDWPF
+493 DWPF
-499 GKVFVEERTYCLEGC
+499 GKVFIEERAACLDGC

-537 SDADANRI
+537 SDADGNRVVVA
-545 ILQREHDD
+545 REHDD
-553 LDEYFDD
+553 VDEYFDD
-560 IEVFDNDEQEQV
+560 IEVFDNEEQEQTEL
-572 DIKKLDNIQLFS
+572 KKLDNIQLFS

-589 LQRYALSGGAVTGY
+589 LERYALSGGAVSAY
-603 IEPKT
+603 IELET
-608 RKIKN
+608 RKIKT
-613 KSEDGLEIRYT
+613 KSDDGLSIRYT
-624 LAHRDSAL
+624 LADRDSSL

-652 LGAPFLMA
+652 LGAPFLMS

-670 PRKNVDS
+670 PRKNLDS

-720 SGVVDFKNH
+720 SGKIDFKNH
-729 PDLKGLF
+729 PDLKGFF
-736 EVLALYTDEEQQRP
+736 ESLEVIPEAHHAP
-750 IKELIEK
+750 INALIESK
-757 KKIEIAGDR
+757 KTELSGEN
-766 FQLKWTDVAEI
+766 FQLNWKEVVELLAE
-777 LARSPEIQILSGEIE
+777 SPEIQLLSGELE

-806 DERLSKSKDLAHLF
+806 DERLSKSKNLAHLF

-831 ANNLETLGLVTLV
+831 ANNLETLGLVKIV

-849 KITEE
+849 KIAEE
-854 DLNVGCKSWLSLKL
+854 DLNVGCKNWITLGL
-868 NLDDWKNYLK
+868 NIDDWKCYLK
-878 IILDFYIRENT
+878 IILDFYVRENT

-906 ARLLQEPSFNA
+906 ARLLKDPSFEA

-923 KAIWAFP
+923 KAMWAFP
-930 SVNKGNQHKLV
+930 SVHNGRQHKLI
-941 RMIELWS
+941 RMIELW
-948 THDAKNEPEKF
+948 TKRDAKNEPEIF
-959 NTILEFAWKT
+959 NSILEFAWKT
-969 LKKLQILEF
+969 LTKLHLLEF
-978 YQDEYRDWRKGYHL
+978 YQDEFREWRKGYHL
-992 KFENAVS
+992 KFENALS
-999 FELTLNASICPI
+999 FELILNASLCPI

-1021 GITPYINSKTELAD
+1021 GITPYINSKTELED
-1035 ANVNKQSFN
+1035 ANVKDQIFS
-1044 IPHPEPTMLKG
+1044 IPHPEPSMFNRD
-1055 ENSTALRTWLI
+1055 NSQALRSWLI
-1066 ENEFITS
+1066 ENKFVLT
-1073 KKEIGVWRDVTDAA
+1073 KKDEGVWRDVADAA

-1104 SSKLKGFEK
+1104 SSKLKMFEK

-1165 TTSVVLT
+1165 TTSIVLT

-1212 NAYLLASYLNN
+1212 NAYLLANYLNN
-1223 MLSNES
+1223 MLSKES

-1236 KFFISDTNVAVFERF
+1236 KFFISDTNVAVYERF
-1251 INWLEQGALN
+1251 SYWLAQDAINDTNVSG
-1261 DKNIQD
+1261 
-1267 HLAILIQGSGLS
+1267 HLTILIQGSGLS
-1279 GHAISSLLSRTTASL
+1279 GHVVPSLLSRTTDSL
-1294 VSASDHWLTRFNA
+1294 LAAAEHWLKRYNA
-1307 IEYEIKNAIQ
+1307 IKNEIKNAVKN
-1317 SNDNEDSSPA
+1317 SDNEDSSLA
-1327 KRRLD
+1327 KRRLER
-1332 KQKKDMESEPLLNVL
+1332 QLKDMEKEPLLNVL

-1368 NKMEKKSFLR
+1368 NKMEKRTFKRVS
-1378 SNYPSRSLETAI
+1378 YPSRSLETAI
-1390 REYAPGSDIVL
+1390 REYSPGSDIVL

-1419 SPIELKKLQQLRYVT
+1419 NSIELKKEQQLRYVT

-1446 LGISAPKLD
+1446 LAIKLD
-1455 VCPDCESKNIKL
+1455 FCPDCGSKHLKT
-1467 MEYIIPGGF
+1467 MEYIIPMGF
-1476 KVDYKSSLH
+1476 KVDYKSPLH
-1485 NDYTQPTYA
+1485 NDYTQPIYA
-1494 PYIEPFLSIIDA
+1494 PYIEPYLSIIDS

-1512 QIELGR
+1512 QVELGR
-1518 FKVSDAGQL
+1518 FKVSDVGRL
-1527 FYYNDGNG
+1527 FYYNDGQG
-1535 AGYVLCW
+1535 AGYALCW
-1542 SCGKMEALKATTT
+1542 SCGKMEALKVVTK
-1555 NGKTYINSDKPAA
+1555 NGKAYINKDNPAT
-1568 LITNQSHDRLSGV
+1568 LLTHQSHSRLSGV
-1581 SFDGQ
+1581 SLDGQ

-1594 SIKVSSSKDEDNR
+1594 SIKTSSSRDDDSVR
-1607 VLTPFV
+1607 TPFV
-1613 LGFDSSTSMFELQLR
+1613 LGFDSFTSMFELQLR

-1658 ISTNEIGLSVYRRRI
+1658 ISTNEIGLSVYRRKV
-1673 NVNSQQKASSVF
+1673 NVDSQLKVSSIF

-1700 HEILPQLLKDVF
+1700 HEILPKLLHEVY
-1712 EYAKSCPSACDA
+1712 EYAKSCPSDCDA

-1738 ITTLDRK
+1738 ISTLNRK
-1745 ALIYFFEETQLHKRL
+1745 SLIDFFDETKLHKRL
-1760 EVEKS
+1760 DVEKS
-1765 RLFFGEGSLPELSC
+1765 RRLFGEKSLPELSC
-1779 AQQLVSLK
+1779 AEQLISLK
-1787 GRSSTRID
+1787 GRATTLID

-1801 DWDIAKARVINHIY
+1801 GWDVSNAKIINHIY
-1815 NLHSSDI
+1815 NLYGSNI
-1822 RILVSK
+1822 RILLSETVAK
-1828 SAASSITPDLAWK
+1828 SITPDLAWQ

-1848 NVDLFTYEHPT
+1848 HVDLLIFDHPKE
-1859 GLSTN
+1859 LSSH
-1864 AVPILRMKFT
+1864 AYPILRMKFT
-1874 DGNYWYATDDIGTTS
+1874 DGNYWYATDDEETTS
-1889 LNSDWG
+1889 LNSEWG
-1895 STINQSLVS
+1895 TTTNKSLVC
-1904 MKGGGLDLQLQKLD
+1904 MKGIELDLNLKELD
-1918 IAALAMTSPLESNLA
+1918 VAELAMSSSLQNNLA
-1933 LIDDIGSRLDV
+1933 LIDDIGSRVDV
-1944 SFNEFGQALY
+1944 SIDKFGQSLY
-1954 ALLIEKSTNLE
+1954 ALLIEKTANLE
-1965 TELSVGIEKVVY
+1965 LELNSGIERIIY

-1983 SPISVSLICSFFAEI
+1983 SPISVGLICSLFAAINE
-1998 FNKHQCSHFEIETSY
+1998 NHPCNSFEVETSH
-2013 PENYHGKSPYCI
+2013 PENHQGRTPYCI
-2025 ADNFNDINDISDFLS
+2025 ADNFNDIDEICDFLS
-2040 GVGESY
+2040 ATGDSL
-2046 GIDIYPDYIDKYE
+2046 GITIYPEFLEKYK

-2067 IELKTGKTIQLLF
+2067 IELISGKTIQLLF

-2091 PYGRIKFDFNNVKKE
+2091 PYNRIKFDFDNVE
-2106 GSDLI
+2106 QAGRDFADMD
-2111 NKSFDI
+2111 FDI
-2117 KSTDGGSYIVVHEI
+2117 KSTGGGSYIVVHELQG